1 MLCFPVLMSC
11 AYICTVKR
19 LALEGW
25 VILRAHA
32 LHNRLS
38 TPAAP
43 SAYRSPFAM
52 QDDIYKADY
61 YLSLMDFREL
71 TLQRLKHFVDQHFF
85 SVKDYLQG
93 KLQDPQSQP
102 LELLCILISWLFS

>member
-1 MLCFPVLMSC
+1 MQSGIGGLVHSQSTC
-11 AYICTVKR
+11 
-19 LALEGW
+19 LAQPS
-25 VILRAHA
+25 
-32 LHNRLS
+32 S

-71 TLQRLKHFVDQHFF
+71 TLKRLKHFVDQHFF

-93 KLQDPQSQP
+93 EPWDPQSQP
-102 LELLCILISWLFS
+102 LELLCIVILWLTS